1 MQTLTLSR
9 EPLVTGCYASR
20 SRWLRFAA
28 RHLNDQRP
36 SGSTSWIFREHSD
49 EMTGNILARQW
60 HPRLGTSTDEAIRIP
75 ILIVALQ
82 TMSQPSESGMLFSIF
97 IVSLQTKQLNR
108 SISGLLSSFK

>member
-1 MQTLTLSR
+1 MSR
-9 EPLVTGCYASR
+9 SSRFFAHRKFDPAIMGEPLVTGCYASR

-82 TMSQPSESGMLFSIF
+82 LTVFDPG
-97 IVSLQTKQLNR
+97 
-108 SISGLLSSFK
+108 GLI